1 MLTTRSFET
10 RLRKLERKHRSPI
23 DDVSALS
30 DEELDAA
37 LRAVYRQLI
46 AEHGGVEAAE
56 AALRAD
62 LNHVRF
68 ESSSSRGLGLGG
80 PAPI

>member
-62 LNHVRF
+62 LGDQLADDFLDAVVRD
-68 ESSSSRGLGLGG
+68 GLC
-80 PAPI
+80 

>member
-10 RLRKLERKHRSPI
+10 RLRKLEAKQRPL

-30 DEELDAA
+30 DEELDAE

-62 LNHVRF
+62 LGDQLADDFLDAVVRD
-68 ESSSSRGLGLGG
+68 GLC
-80 PAPI
+80 

>member
-46 AEHGGVEAAE
+46 AEHGGVEAVE
-56 AALRAD
+56 AVLRAD
-62 LNHVRF
+62 YGDREAADFLDAVVRD
-68 ESSSSRGLGLGG
+68 GLC
-80 PAPI
+80 